1 MIRIEYWTRWNNYIR
16 RIMHVAPPVCDIL
29 GVYYNK
35 GRIPPKY
42 TKMPKKWSKNGG
54 MSKSFSVSLTTTERQ
69 VFSDFRPKQAI
80 IIGSYALLH
89 DFACLSE
96 PNFAVFTP

>member
-54 MSKSFSVSLTTTERQ
+54 MSKIAIAVPKHHRKTTFVR
-69 VFSDFRPKQAI
+69 FCHKPDNRS
-80 IIGSYALLH
+80 G
-89 DFACLSE
+89 
-96 PNFAVFTP
+96 